1 MEPTLQVLSDNKWI
15 MAWISWPYDR
25 VNTVRNKISHVIK
38 LVEWCLVFKCNSIS
52 NYEGAA
58 MVLDSL
64 WDAAGIAKAKGL
76 RQCVMLQHSKLHM
89 AEGMNSHSLSLSCD
103 HN

>member
-1 MEPTLQVLSDNKWI
+1 
-15 MAWISWPYDR
+15 MAWISWLNLFYDR
-25 VNTVRNKISHVIK
+25 ANTVCNSISHVIK

-52 NYEGAA
+52 NYEGAV

-76 RQCVMLQHSKLHM
+76 RQCVMLQHSKLCM
-89 AEGMNSHSLSLSCD
+89 AEGMNSHSLSLSLSCD